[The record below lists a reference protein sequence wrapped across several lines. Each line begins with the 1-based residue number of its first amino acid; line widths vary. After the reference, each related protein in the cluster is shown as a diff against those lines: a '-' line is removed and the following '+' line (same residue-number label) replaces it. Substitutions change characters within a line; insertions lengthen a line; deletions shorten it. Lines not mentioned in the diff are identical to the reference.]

1 MENRKNRGLENSDS
15 DRDLSRSPSPNSKR
29 VGSRGGKRTSNKN
42 NINNPSSVH
51 RSNSNSSRGGGSAA
65 DRLSTEELD
74 AIADASITE
83 RMRLSQ
89 HLPNSQFKRYFDK
102 TGKPILSKGKSKS
115 KSKFDL

>member
-42 NINNPSSVH
+42 NTNNPSSVH
-51 RSNSNSSRGGGSAA
+51 RSNSNSSRGGSAA